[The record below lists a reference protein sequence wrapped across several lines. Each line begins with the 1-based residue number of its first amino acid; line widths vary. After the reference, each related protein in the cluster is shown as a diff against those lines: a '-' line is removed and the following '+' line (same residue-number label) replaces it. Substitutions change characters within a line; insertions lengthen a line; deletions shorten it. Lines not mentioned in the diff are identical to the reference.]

1 MRAKEF
7 ITEYKSET
15 AIAAI
20 LNKYGDTLQDKLT
33 QDLQIPQ
40 NKQYANA
47 TPKTLIDL
55 IIQVDPTKNSAYTDW
70 IIRKY
75 LDGNFRYIE
84 DLGKLTELLTFYEKA
99 KPKLPQEQRDINKFK
114 SYQELDQ
121 FIDKLQAANTDT
133 RTNRETERQYGDDL
147 IKSGQVEI
155 YYNSPEIKIVIPKTR
170 EASCYFGK
178 NTKWCTAATKNNK
191 FDQYNSKDNL
201 YILLFKKENIRWQFH
216 FQSMQFMDEKDQDL
230 TAAQVKSVGYLFPG
244 TFIHPDAS
252 EQVQLAAIQQHG
264 AAIGYIKNPSKQAQL
279 AAIQQNGTAIY
290 HIKNPSEQVQLTAVQ
305 QNGRAIEYIKNPSE
319 QIQLAAVQQ
328 NGYAIKYIENP
339 SEQVQLTAIQQ
350 NGTAISYIKNS
361 NEQIQLAAVQQNGNA
376 IEYIKNPSEQI
387 QLAAVQQN
395 GYAIFYIKNP
405 SEELQLAAVQKDGTA
420 IGYIKNPSEQVQLA
434 AVKQNGTAI
443 RYIKN
448 SNEQVQLAAVQQNGN
463 AIYYIKNPSEQ
474 VQLAAVQ
481 QNGRAIKY
489 IENPSE
495 QVQLT
500 AVKRHGSAIKYIEN
514 PSEQVQLAA
523 KRNK

>member
-1 MRAKEF
+1 
-7 ITEYKSET
+7 
-15 AIAAI
+15 
-20 LNKYGDTLQDKLT
+20 
-33 QDLQIPQ
+33 
-40 NKQYANA
+40 
-47 TPKTLIDL
+47 
-55 IIQVDPTKNSAYTDW
+55 
-70 IIRKY
+70 
-75 LDGNFRYIE
+75 
-84 DLGKLTELLTFYEKA
+84 LGKLTELLTFYEKA

-121 FIDKLQAANTDT
+121 LIDKLQAANTDT

-191 FDQYNSKDNL
+191 FDEYNSKDNL

-252 EQVQLAAIQQHG
+252 EQVQLAAIQQSG
-264 AAIGYIKNPSKQAQL
+264 VAFKYIKNPSEELQL
-279 AAIQQNGTAIY
+279 AAVQQHGTAIFY
-290 HIKNPSEQVQLTAVQ
+290 IKNPSEQVQLAAVQ

-319 QIQLAAVQQ
+319 QIQL
-328 NGYAIKYIENP
+328 
-339 SEQVQLTAIQQ
+339 T
-350 NGTAISYIKNS
+350 
-361 NEQIQLAAVQQNGNA
+361 
-376 IEYIKNPSEQI
+376 
-387 QLAAVQQN
+387 
-395 GYAIFYIKNP
+395 
-405 SEELQLAAVQKDGTA
+405 
-420 IGYIKNPSEQVQLA
+420 
-434 AVKQNGTAI
+434 
-443 RYIKN
+443 
-448 SNEQVQLAAVQQNGN
+448 AVQQNGN

-474 VQLAAVQ
+474 VQLAAIQQHGTAIFYIKNPSEQVLLAAVQ
-481 QNGRAIKY
+481 QNGTAISYIKNPSEQIQLAAVQQNGNAIYYIKNPSEELQLAAVQKDGRAIKY

-500 AVKRHGSAIKYIEN
+500 AVKRHVAAIKYIKN

>member
-84 DLGKLTELLTFYEKA
+84 DLGKLTELLTFYEKV

-121 FIDKLQAANTDT
+121 LIDKLQAANTDT

-155 YYNSPEIKIVIPKTR
+155 YYNSPEIKIVIPKTQ

-191 FDQYNSKDNL
+191 FDEYNSKDNL

-252 EQVQLAAIQQHG
+252 EQVQLAAIQQSG
-264 AAIGYIKNPSKQAQL
+264 DAFK
-279 AAIQQNGTAIY
+279 
-290 HIKNPSEQVQLTAVQ
+290 
-305 QNGRAIEYIKNPSE
+305 
-319 QIQLAAVQQ
+319 
-328 NGYAIKYIENP
+328 
-339 SEQVQLTAIQQ
+339 
-350 NGTAISYIKNS
+350 
-361 NEQIQLAAVQQNGNA
+361 
-376 IEYIKNPSEQI
+376 
-387 QLAAVQQN
+387 
-395 GYAIFYIKNP
+395 YIKNP
-405 SEELQLAAVQKDGTA
+405 SEELQLAAVQQHGTA
-420 IGYIKNPSEQVQLA
+420 IFYIKNPSEQVQLA

-443 RYIKN
+443 SYIKN
-448 SNEQVQLAAVQQNGN
+448 PSEQIQLTAVQQNGNAIFYIKNPSEELQLAAVQQNGR
-463 AIYYIKNPSEQ
+463 AIDYIKNPSEQ

-481 QNGRAIKY
+481 KDGRAIKY

-500 AVKRHGSAIKYIEN
+500 AVKRHGAALKYIKN